1 MFVQPQTFVLG
12 LKCLWAQS
20 RVHLDQLTHFNA
32 VTCLLYA
39 AGALLLRLM

>member
-12 LKCLWAQS
+12 LKRLWARS
-20 RVHLDQLTHFNA
+20 RVHLDQQTHAKA

-39 AGALLLRLM
+39 AGALLLRLI